1 MFHILAA
8 RTIVEALA
16 SSKFPLIIVAHSGK
30 NTRTVELLTELCDK
44 FAVAVFM
51 SCGSSVCIPYF
62 HPSFLGSNF
71 GGKIPPLD
79 DADTVLI
86 IDTDVPWIDAWG
98 NAPREGARVF
108 VIDPDP
114 LKQTYGWS
122 HVDAELLCRADS
134 EVALGQLLEAAKQ
147 PAVKVDTTAIAERR
161 RNLKSRHDEF
171 FSKLEEVE
179 TSLTVAGVAE
189 PAYVLSIL
197 RQAVMDQTPSRG
209 QRTLWLNEAISS
221 YHEVFN
227 HIRPN
232 VPGSMITS
240 GGTSLG
246 WALGAAVGAHLG
258 SESTSQGHDLLVAV
272 VGDGTFMFCVPS
284 SAYWMARKYNTVRTT
299 QSTQLEC

>member
-1 MFHILAA
+1 
-8 RTIVEALA
+8 
-16 SSKFPLIIVAHSGK
+16 
-30 NTRTVELLTELCDK
+30 VELLTELCDR
-44 FAVAVFM
+44 FAAAVFM
-51 SCGSSVCIPYF
+51 SCGSSVCIPYS
-62 HPSFLGSNF
+62 HPGFLGSSF

-79 DADTVLI
+79 GADTVLI

-98 NAPREGARVF
+98 NAPQEGARVF

-147 PAVKVDTTAIAERR
+147 LEAKIDTSAIAERSKT
-161 RNLKSRHDEF
+161 LKSRHDEF
-171 FSKLEEVE
+171 LAKLEKAE
-179 TSLTVAGVAE
+179 TTLTIADVAE
-189 PAYVLSIL
+189 PAYVLAIL
-197 RQAVMDQTPSRG
+197 RQAVINKTPSRG

-221 YHEVFN
+221 YHEVFD

-232 VPGSMITS
+232 IPGSMITS

-258 SESTSQGHDLLVAV
+258 SESTNKGHDLLVAV

-284 SAYWMARKYNTVRTT
+284 SAYWMAKKYDTVRPAI
-299 QSTQLEC
+299 SS